1 MRCVVVHYHEIALK
15 KGNRPHYISQ
25 LLKNIHRATVDLGIA
40 KIRKVSGRVIM
51 ELELEGDWEK
61 IRERLGMVFGI
72 ANFSLSE
79 RHTHSR
85 DGSGDLEVLAKA
97 AGRAVLDWH
106 KAGNRFE
113 TFRVAARRSYKQF
126 PHKSP
131 EINQVVG
138 GHIRELTGAT
148 VNLGQPDLTVH
159 LEVIPRESFLYFEKH
174 PGPGGLPIGVSGRV
188 CVLLS
193 GGIDSPVAAYRML
206 QRGCRAS
213 FVHFHGAPF
222 LTKASSEKAS
232 DLAEILTRYQYQTK
246 LYSVPFGEIQRQ
258 VTLCAP
264 SPLRV
269 VLYRRLMVRIAE
281 VIGQQ
286 NQAQALV
293 TGESLAQ
300 VASQTLTN
308 IGVIQEAANLPILRP
323 LIGMDKNEISAKAEK
338 IGTYAISIQPDQ
350 DCCSLFVPKHPA
362 THSKLEE
369 IKAVEE
375 KLHVNTLVAHGVE
388 GATVEEFHFPEAIH
402 PTQIKEPVSS

>member
-1 MRCVVVHYHEIALK
+1 MRCVIVHYHEIALK

-25 LLKNIHRATVDLGIA
+25 LIKNLRQATVNLGIA
-40 KIRKVSGRVIM
+40 RIRKVSGRVVM
-51 ELELEGDWEK
+51 ELESEGDWEK

-79 RHTHSR
+79 RHPHSR
-85 DGSGDLEVLAKA
+85 DGSGDLETLSKA
-97 AGRAVLDWH
+97 AGRAVLDWR

-126 PHKSP
+126 PHTSP
-131 EINQVVG
+131 EINQVIG
-138 GHIRELTGAT
+138 GHIKELTGAK
-148 VNLGQPDLTVH
+148 VDLGQPDLTVH

-193 GGIDSPVAAYRML
+193 GGIDSPVAAYRIL
-206 QRGCRAS
+206 QRGCHAS
-213 FVHFHGAPF
+213 LVHFHGAPF
-222 LTKASSEKAS
+222 LTKASAEKAS
-232 DLAEILTRYQYQTK
+232 DLAEVLTKYQYQTK

-258 VTLCAP
+258 VMLCAP
-264 SPLRV
+264 LPLRV
-269 VLYRRLMVRIAE
+269 ILYRRLMIRIAE
-281 VIGQQ
+281 VLGQQ

-308 IGVIQEAANLPILRP
+308 IGVIQEAATLPILRP
-323 LIGMDKNEISAKAEK
+323 LIGMDKNEISAKAEQIK
-338 IGTYAISIQPDQ
+338 TYEIAIQPDQ

-369 IKAVEE
+369 IKAAESM
-375 KLHVNTLVAHGVE
+375 LNINTLISQGVE
-388 GATVEEFHFPEAIH
+388 GATVEEFYFPEAIH
-402 PTQIKEPVSS
+402 PTKLKEQVSP